1 MSLDLLSNMNR
12 VETPFI
18 IAEIGGVTFGVYDKN
33 VRGNILGVTYP
44 NFMKSLTINK
54 VNGTVNTYN
63 LQLVYAITAGD
74 DPNLL
79 EKIFSKARNDRTI
92 YLSYGDLSMPT
103 YIYKRE
109 KAMIIDIKSN
119 IDFRSS
125 KINYTINCVSSS
137 ALASSANFNFP
148 KRFGKP
154 SDIIKELLYSNTYGL
169 LEIFYGMKDKSLV
182 LQNNLIASDDA
193 AVTIEAK
200 TNITPIQYIQ
210 YLVDCMIPNNQSALQ
225 VLNSAVY
232 KINVVDD
239 VSGVY
244 EGPYFKI
251 VRIADNIQKD
261 SIDVFTVDIGYP
273 DKSVVLDFSIND
285 SEAYSIFYEYTKDVK
300 QPEYIQR
307 IDNQGNLISEYSPA
321 FSNSDTLL
329 RTTSEDKTWWTN
341 MVNFPITATLRI
353 KGLIKPAILMSYIY
367 IDARFFGREHYSS
380 GYYVITKQTDE
391 ISAGGYRT
399 TLTLL
404 RTGKVFSNDN

>member
-33 VRGNILGVTYP
+33 VRGNVLGVTYP

-119 IDFRSS
+119 IDFSSS
-125 KINYTINCVSSS
+125 KIIYTINCVSSS

-154 SDIIKELLYSNTYGL
+154 SDIIKELLYDSRYGL
-169 LEIFYGMKDKSLV
+169 LDIFYGMINKEKV
-182 LQNNLIASDDA
+182 LSKGLILGDDR
-193 AVTIEAK
+193 VVDIEAK
-200 TNITPIQYIQ
+200 KNISILSYLE
-210 YLVDCMIPNNQSALQ
+210 YLVSCMS
-225 VLNSAVY
+225 
-232 KINVVDD
+232 
-239 VSGVY
+239 
-244 EGPYFKI
+244 
-251 VRIADNIQKD
+251 NISD
-261 SIDVFTVDIGYP
+261 
-273 DKSVVLDFSIND
+273 
-285 SEAYSIFYEYTKDVK
+285 
-300 QPEYIQR
+300 
-307 IDNQGNLISEYSPA
+307 
-321 FSNSDTLL
+321 NSDQLIRSNRYTF
-329 RTTSEDKTWWTN
+329 TIYDD
-341 MVNFPITATLRI
+341 I
-353 KGLIKPAILMSYIY
+353 K
-367 IDARFFGREHYSS
+367 
-380 GYYVITKQTDE
+380 
-391 ISAGGYRT
+391 
-399 TLTLL
+399 
-404 RTGKVFSNDN
+404 ND

>member
-1 MSLDLLSNMNR
+1 MNLDLLSNMSR
-12 VETPFI
+12 VETPFV
-18 IAEIGGVTFGVYDKN
+18 IAEIGGVTFGVYSKSA
-33 VRGNILGVTYP
+33 RGNVLNVTYP

-54 VNGTVNTYN
+54 INGTVNNYT

-103 YIYKRE
+103 YIYKKE

-119 IDFRSS
+119 IDVKSS
-125 KINYTINCVSSS
+125 RINYTINCVSSS
-137 ALASSANFNFP
+137 ILGASANFNFP

-169 LEIFYGMKDKSLV
+169 LEIFYGMKDKGLV

-193 AVTIEAK
+193 AVPIEAQS
-200 TNITPIQYIQ
+200 NITPLKYIQ
-210 YLVDCMIPNNQSALQ
+210 YLVDCMIPDNQSVNQ

-239 VSGVY
+239 ISGIY
-244 EGPYFKI
+244 EGPYFKV

-261 SIDVFTVDIGYP
+261 TLDVYTIDIGYP

-285 SEAYSIFYEYTKDVK
+285 SEAYSIFYEYTNDVK

-321 FSNSDTLL
+321 FSNSNTLL

-341 MVNFPITATLRI
+341 MVNFPINATLKI
-353 KGLIKPAILMSYIY
+353 KGLIKPAILMSYVY
-367 IDARFFGREHYSS
+367 IDTRFFGREHYSS

-391 ISAGGYRT
+391 ISASGYRT
-399 TLTLL
+399 TLNLL
-404 RTGKVFSNDN
+404 RTGRVLENDN